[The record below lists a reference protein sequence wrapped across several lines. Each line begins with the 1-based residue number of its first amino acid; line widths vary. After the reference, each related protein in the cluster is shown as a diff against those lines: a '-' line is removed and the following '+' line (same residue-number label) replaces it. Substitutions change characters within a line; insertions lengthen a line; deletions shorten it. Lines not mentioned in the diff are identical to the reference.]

1 MNWMSFSD
9 GEGPVNMETKIGVQL
24 MAPIEKES
32 ATAIVCQSATATHAT
47 TIVCHNLKVKLPK
60 DQIYLWI
67 FSI

>member
-32 ATAIVCQSATATHAT
+32 ATAIVCQSAT